1 MTLSKRWFKKSVLHA
16 PSILLLTRS
25 DFPFGLQISLLFYN
39 QGMFAVL
46 VESGDIFA
54 CPTSLFL
61 GRADR
66 EGSLPACGNGTRNHK
81 LFCIS
86 AC

>member
-1 MTLSKRWFKKSVLHA
+1 MFILILKKVIHYLITS
-16 PSILLLTRS
+16 TMK
-25 DFPFGLQISLLFYN
+25 
-39 QGMFAVL
+39 GMFAVL